1 MAVLFRKFD
10 ITFKNETT
18 DGACNAYCK
27 LKTSEKQTEMSVTN
41 YIMEYKHL
49 YCAMIEHDTP
59 FPAKCTSIQITWWS
73 KFITGRAWITLT
85 LANDIKFKTMKSALK
100 RLFMVHHDHDENDA
114 LKSASFKQE
123 KVYYS
128 NKRYVKTKNKK
139 DIYTQSL
146 F

>member
-1 MAVLFRKFD
+1 MKSKKKTVHDIRVEELYTDNNMAVLFRKFD

-59 FPAKCTSIQITWWS
+59 FPDKCTSIQITWWS
-73 KFITGRAWITLT
+73 KFITGRA
-85 LANDIKFKTMKSALK
+85 
-100 RLFMVHHDHDENDA
+100 
-114 LKSASFKQE
+114 
-123 KVYYS
+123 
-128 NKRYVKTKNKK
+128 
-139 DIYTQSL
+139 
-146 F
+146 